1 MISKRLLTRV
11 VLPAI
16 LVLLAQTVLAQ
27 KVITGKVTDSKDGS
41 PIAGASVTPKSG
53 TGGTT
58 TGTDGT
64 FRLTVGDNVNSIV
77 ISYVGY
83 AAQEVNISGKTSV
96 DVSIVASGGA
106 NMNEVVVIGY
116 GTARKKDLTGSV
128 VTITQKDFNQG
139 PTTSPQQLIQG
150 KVPGLEVTNTNGMPG
165 AATTIRIRGNS
176 TIRSGNNPLYVVD
189 GVPLDGRIAR
199 PGQSNLGFGNSPASD
214 PLYIFN
220 NNDISTISVLK
231 DASATAI
238 YGSRAS
244 NGVVL
249 IETKKA
255 SAGEPK
261 LDVNTQF
268 GFSDIMKKYKVLNGD
283 EYRAEL
289 KARSI
294 TSGDYGSSVDPLESI
309 LQTGWI
315 QNYNVGMSG
324 GNENGKY
331 RASFGYFDQDGI
343 VKTSNL
349 KRFTAL
355 LNGQYRFLP
364 SRKLTMNFL
373 VLASQVNERISP
385 VSNDAGASGNLI
397 SNALQWNPTLSL
409 KRADG
414 SFWGQDNPTGATNP
428 NPLSL
433 LSEYDDKTNVSS
445 VLAFAQVGYKFTDWL
460 SFQTQISANHQVGS
474 RKAMISDSAVFTGIY
489 GKGAALVAETYLNTM
504 VVTNTLNFNKQ
515 LTSNFN
521 LNGILGY
528 EYQKFSWRG
537 NSTTTNGY
545 STPPVVNYADIIQNV
560 ASGNVVVSSFYDPD
574 SYLQSYF
581 ARGIGNFGDGRFIV
595 TATIRADGSSKFGA
609 NNRYGYFPSFAA
621 SWNVMNENF
630 MKSSHIFDQL
640 KLRGGWGITGNQEFP
655 AGASQ
660 TQYVYG
666 QGSIAQ
672 ANVANP
678 DLKWEQTTQW
688 DIGTDWSLFNGKL
701 FGTFDYFVKNT
712 SDLLFN
718 FDAIQPAPATKYW
731 INLPGNIKNDGFEF
745 AVNVTLMEKT
755 NLTWTLGVNG
765 AFLHNVVEDYNGPT
779 VLTGTLSGQGSTGT
793 TIQRLASGHPLNAF
807 YMKDFQGFD
816 QNGFAIYKDNGALF
830 FVGDPNPKFIGGLSS
845 TLSFKKWVFGLNVS
859 TSRGNEIYNETLNN
873 VLNIGNLGTRNIDA
887 NLKGTK
893 ESPSNPLTSSSR
905 FLEKAD
911 YIKIGNLS
919 ARYNVGNVG
928 VLKGL
933 YLSVVGQNL
942 FYITDFSGFSP
953 EVNTDKQVNGVLS
966 YGIEYIPY
974 PTARTIQFGLGF
986 SL

>member
-1 MISKRLLTRV
+1 MLCKRLLARI

-16 LVLLAQTVLAQ
+16 LVLLAQTVFAQ
-27 KVITGKVTDSKDGS
+27 KVITGKVADSKDGS
-41 PIAGASVTPKSG
+41 PVAGASVTPKGGS
-53 TGGTT
+53 GGTT

-64 FRLTVGDNVNSIV
+64 FRITVPDNATTLV
-77 ISYVGY
+77 ISYIGY
-83 AAQEVNISGKTSV
+83 ASQEVSISGKTSV
-96 DVSIVASGGA
+96 DVNIVATGGA

-128 VTITQKDFNQG
+128 VTVTQKDFNQG

-150 KVPGLEVTNTNGMPG
+150 KVAGLEVTNTNGMPG

-176 TIRSGNNPLYVVD
+176 TVRSGNNPLYVVD
-189 GVPLDGRIAR
+189 QVPLDGRIAK

-214 PLYIFN
+214 PLYFFN

-249 IETKKA
+249 IETKKGT
-255 SAGEPK
+255 AGEPR

-268 GFSDIMKKYKVLNGD
+268 GFSNIMKKYQVLSGD

-294 TSGDYGSSVDPLESI
+294 TSGDYGSSVDGLQSI

-349 KRFTAL
+349 KRFSAL

-364 SRKLTMNFL
+364 SRKLTFNYM

-397 SNALQWNPTLSL
+397 SNALQWNPTLPL
-409 KRADG
+409 KRPDG
-414 SFWGQDNPTGATNP
+414 TFWGQDNPTGATNP

-433 LSEYDDKTNVSS
+433 LSEYDDHTQVSE
-445 VLAFAQVGYKFTDWL
+445 VLAYGQIGYKFTDWL
-460 SFQTQISANHQVGS
+460 NFQSQLSVNHQTGS

-489 GKGAALVAETYLNTM
+489 GKGAALVAETFLNTM
-504 VVTNTLNFNKQ
+504 VVTNTLHANKQ
-515 LTSNFN
+515 LSKNFN
-521 LNGILGY
+521 LDATLGY
-528 EYQKFSWRG
+528 EYQKFQWRG

-560 ASGNVVVSSFYDPD
+560 ASGNVLVSSFFDPD
-574 SYLQSYF
+574 AYLQSFF
-581 ARGIGNFGDGRFIV
+581 ARGIGNFADGRFIL

-630 MKSSHIFDQL
+630 MKSSHLFDQL
-640 KLRGGWGITGNQEFP
+640 KLRAGWGITGNQEFP

-666 QGSIAQ
+666 QGSISQ

-678 DLKWEQTTQW
+678 DLKWEQTKQV
-688 DIGTDWSLFNGKL
+688 DVGVDWSILSGKL
-701 FGTFDYFVKNT
+701 SGTFDYFNKNT

-745 AVNVTLMEKT
+745 YIRGVLIEKS
-755 NLTWTLGVNG
+755 NLTWDISVNG
-765 AFLHNVVEDYNGPT
+765 AFLHNVVENYNGPT

-793 TIQRLASGHPLNAF
+793 TIQRLATGHPLNAF

-816 QNGFAIYKDNGALF
+816 QNGFAIYRDNGALF
-830 FVGDPNPKFIGGLSS
+830 FVGDPNPHFIGGLSS
-845 TLSFKKWVFGLNVS
+845 TLTMKKWSFALNVS
-859 TSRGNEIYNETLNN
+859 TSRGNKIYNETQNN

-905 FLEKAD
+905 FLESAD
-911 YIKIGNLS
+911 YIKIGSLA
-919 ARYNVGNVG
+919 ARYNVGNIG
-928 VLKGL
+928 VIKGL
-933 YLSVVGQNL
+933 YISVVGQNL
-942 FYITDFSGFSP
+942 FYITNFSGFSP
-953 EVNTDKQVNGVLS
+953 EVNTDKQVSGVLS